1 LENLEYAA
9 RLYGLD
15 AREGKRRAEDILER
29 LGFLHRKMTVP
40 LENLSRGMQ
49 QKVAIARALM
59 TAPVALLLDEPTT
72 GLDPVSKREV
82 QDFVLEVRETHDTTV
97 ILTTHD
103 MQEAERLCDRIAVIH
118 GGEFVALDTPQNLKA
133 GFADENGR
141 VPTLEE
147 VFFRLTGSNVD
158 DWMREQGE

>member
-1 LENLEYAA
+1 
-9 RLYGLD
+9 
-15 AREGKRRAEDILER
+15 
-29 LGFLHRKMTVP
+29 
-40 LENLSRGMQ
+40 
-49 QKVAIARALM
+49 
-59 TAPVALLLDEPTT
+59 
-72 GLDPVSKREV
+72 
-82 QDFVLEVRETHDTTV
+82 
-97 ILTTHD
+97 

-133 GFADENGR
+133 RFADGDGR